1 MAAVK
6 DSWNSPS
13 NPDYGNRLMHAAA
26 ALARPATGLVAVSR
40 SCVTKLKDPQS
51 KLQLNTAAT
60 QVTDAL
66 KKMLEALSGMRNP
79 SFFFLNSKINDF

>member
-1 MAAVK
+1 VAAVK
-6 DSWNSPS
+6 DSWTSPT
-13 NPDYGNRLMHAAA
+13 NPEYDNRLMHAAA

-66 KKMLEALSGMRNP
+66 KKMLEALSGTRPPTHGLTLSCRPN
-79 SFFFLNSKINDF
+79 